1 MTRLVEVKSFGIK
14 YRFPPSSYRTH
25 LSREDVTMTA
35 PTPVSHKQR
44 TVRLPER
51 EKLVQEFAK
60 RYRSGESI
68 RVIAESAGRPYGTVH
83 RWLAG
88 AGVQM
93 RPRGG
98 SRQKSVPPSVVAGVG
113 GC

>member
-1 MTRLVEVKSFGIK
+1 
-14 YRFPPSSYRTH
+14 
-25 LSREDVTMTA
+25 MTA
-35 PTPVSHKQR
+35 TTTPVSHKPR
-44 TVRLPER
+44 TLTLPER
-51 EKLVQEFAK
+51 EKLVQDLAK
-60 RYRSGESI
+60 RYQSGESI

-83 RWLAG
+83 RWLAA

-98 SRQKSVPPSVVAGVG
+98 SRQKPVPVSALAGVG